1 MAKDLE
7 LDALLGDVPDLGE
20 RQLARQRHAVRPAL
34 ARPAHAA
41 GVVDVRLGRDV
52 QLELGPRAP
61 DGLEQAPVLDDE
73 RIGATKRRRAHER
86 ERPVHLLAANDD
98 VDGHV
103 HARAREV
110 RGTARALEGVIGK
123 VVRTATSIEVVAHA
137 AVNGIRP
144 CGQRRTERLLAAGRR
159 QKLHRHQVLHLPM

>member
-86 ERPVHLLAANDD
+86 ERPSISSSRTTTLMVTYTRVPARCAAR
-98 VDGHV
+98 
-103 HARAREV
+103 HARSKA
-110 RGTARALEGVIGK
+110 
-123 VVRTATSIEVVAHA
+123 S
-137 AVNGIRP
+137 
-144 CGQRRTERLLAAGRR
+144 
-159 QKLHRHQVLHLPM
+159 